1 MIAGKIKETLEEWGI
16 PRSKVLL
23 IISDNGSNML
33 KAMKTLN
40 ADEKDDEC
48 ETESDDEEE
57 VTDGGEGTDDT
68 VEILTQKEKF
78 HLLPCLAHS
87 LQLVVKELRQDP
99 NFGELVDKAR
109 GIVRKIRVS
118 SVATEKLT
126 ELAGKGVVIDCPTR
140 WNSTLH
146 MLQRLLE
153 LRPSLP
159 EVLQNLKVDNLT
171 FSDWEKVDEICRL
184 LHPFAVQTDTLQK
197 DMYAL
202 SQAIPALLDLDC
214 HLDEE
219 SDMEPLVAGVSRSGI
234 LIRSLRKRFDQILN
248 PAHPTFEVIPAAAC
262 LLDYE
267 TAPFLLAPSMES
279 LCAAA
284 KAYITRQV
292 R

>member
-1 MIAGKIKETLEEWGI
+1 LFITFVCCFIFILEQLVVKE
-16 PRSKVLL
+16 
-23 IISDNGSNML
+23 
-33 KAMKTLN
+33 
-40 ADEKDDEC
+40 
-48 ETESDDEEE
+48 
-57 VTDGGEGTDDT
+57 
-68 VEILTQKEKF
+68 
-78 HLLPCLAHS
+78 

-140 WNSTLH
+140 WNSILH

-202 SQAIPALLDLDC
+202 SQVIPALLDLDC

-219 SDMEPLVAGVSRSGI
+219 SDMEPLAGVSRSGI
-234 LIRSLRKRFDQILN
+234 LLRSLRNRFDQMLN

-267 TAPFLLAPSMES
+267 TANCPVSTGSIHGIFVCGSQGLHHS
-279 LCAAA
+279 
-284 KAYITRQV
+284 TG
-292 R
+292 